1 MQRRLTE
8 KEIMRI
14 VDDVLMHVYSKIE
27 EDPSIRSELKKD
39 LMENPHMGIV
49 QLVSL
54 PLYSDVEV
62 AKQKMELM
70 KESFK
75 NQQCHNM
82 VKASVYIEYVREL
95 YSMWQDKYEFVDKNV
110 CKNMC
115 AFIDEL
121 KSIADDMYAL
131 SDEGEGFKPV
141 DAKTFMEN
149 SGIRDEL
156 VDDLYDVV
164 ERYEYL
170 DWAVDEFDDDF
181 IESVRDFISK
191 FATIFS
197 ISAEFKKL
205 AIYLDDLYELL
216 NKADVDSLEDDKK
229 EMLVKLLKGIHDDLK
244 KWAKN
249 VIFEQTALDVHYLDD
264 ALAANV
270 EQIGMMLGLKTDNN
284 KESEEDVEFF

>member
-49 QLVSL
+49 RLVSL

-131 SDEGEGFKPV
+131 SDEGEAFKPV

-156 VDDLYDVV
+156 IDDLYDVV
-164 ERYEYL
+164 EKYEYL

-216 NKADVDSLEDDKK
+216 SVVDVDSLEDDKK
-229 EMLVKLLKGIHDDLK
+229 EMLVKLLKGIYDDLK
-244 KWAKN
+244 EWAKN

>member
-131 SDEGEGFKPV
+131 SDEGEAFKPV

-156 VDDLYDVV
+156 IDDLYDVV
-164 ERYEYL
+164 EKYEYL

-216 NKADVDSLEDDKK
+216 SVVDVDSLEDDKK

-244 KWAKN
+244 EWAKN
-249 VIFEQTALDVHYLDD
+249 VVFEQTALDVHYLDD